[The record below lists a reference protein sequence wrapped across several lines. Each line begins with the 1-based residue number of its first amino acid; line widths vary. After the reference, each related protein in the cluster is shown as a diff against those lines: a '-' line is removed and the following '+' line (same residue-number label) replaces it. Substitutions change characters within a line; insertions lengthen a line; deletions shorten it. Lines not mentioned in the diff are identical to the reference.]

1 MRPNSTPKAKRI
13 NASKWCKKV
22 DEEKMRAKKK
32 TILFWKRKKKHSC
45 FTFWSLTC
53 KEEKNQLNPQDNLL
67 TEKGSK
73 FVCQLTQ
80 NF

>member
-32 TILFWKRKKKHSC
+32 TILFWKRKKAFLFH
-45 FTFWSLTC
+45 FLEFNLQRR
-53 KEEKNQLNPQDNLL
+53 KES
-67 TEKGSK
+67 T
-73 FVCQLTQ
+73 
-80 NF
+80 